1 MFGAAKE
8 SISNAK
14 DAITTAAKDVV
25 EKGKNITSSMP
36 TYSSEFDIMEKIVF
50 VILVVICFVILFSIG
65 SSILGAVLQP
75 NNPYVIDGLLTASN
89 SKVFPNSPSNDGV
102 IIQRSNNELTG
113 IEFSWSV
120 WLNVTNLTGTK
131 DYLHV
136 FSKGDNSTLEPI
148 DSRGISSPNNAPGL
162 YLSASTNQL
171 LVVMNTFEN
180 IEEKIEVGNIPLLKW
195 IHVLIRLEGQYLDVY
210 VNGIL
215 AKRKELSSVP
225 KQNNGGV
232 YVASN
237 GGFNGFISNLRY
249 YNKALSPGDIVS
261 IVNQGPNLKLSSSEQ
276 KSLTNTYP
284 NYLALDWYFQSALA
298 GEDAAQS

>member
-1 MFGAAKE
+1 MFASAKE
-8 SISNAK
+8 
-14 DAITTAAKDVV
+14 AITNATKDVV
-25 EKGKNITSSMP
+25 DKGKDLASDMPSYTS
-36 TYSSEFDIMEKIVF
+36 EWNIMEKIVF
-50 VILVVICFVILFSIG
+50 IILVIICFVILFSIG

-75 NNPYVIDGLLTASN
+75 SNPYVIDGLLTATN
-89 SKVFPNSPSNDGV
+89 GKVFPNSPTTDGV
-102 IIQRSNNELTG
+102 VIQRSNNELTG

-120 WLNVTNLTGTK
+120 WINVSDLHGTK

-136 FSKGDNSTLEPI
+136 FSKGDNSTLAPI
-148 DSRGISSPNNAPGL
+148 DDRGISSPNNAPGL
-162 YLSASTNQL
+162 YLSAETNQL

-180 IEEKIEVGNIPLLKW
+180 IEEKVEVGNIPLLKW
-195 IHVLIRLEGQYLDVY
+195 IHVLIRVEGQYLDVY
-210 VNGIL
+210 VNGRL
-215 AKRKELSSVP
+215 AKRKEMTSVP

-249 YNKALSPGDIVS
+249 YNKALSPGDIVG

-284 NYLALDWYFQSALA
+284 NYLALDWYFQSAQD
-298 GEDAAQS
+298 GEDTVQI